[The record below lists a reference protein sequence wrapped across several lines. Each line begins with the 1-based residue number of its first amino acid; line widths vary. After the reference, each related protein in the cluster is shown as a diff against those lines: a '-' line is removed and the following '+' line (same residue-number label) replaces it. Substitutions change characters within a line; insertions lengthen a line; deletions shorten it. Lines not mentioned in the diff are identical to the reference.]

1 MLDLLLHRKWKKE
14 KYTIG
19 RLFAN
24 GSFLFNTLEDTD
36 RGLADWMSEM
46 AIKTMKI
53 AGLTAIPTGT
63 YRMVL
68 SVSPK
73 FKNKSWAKK
82 YGGLVP
88 EILGVKGY
96 SGVRMHPG
104 TTEKDTE
111 GCPLV
116 GDNKEVGKLLNSQ
129 KRYFELMDNYLMP
142 AHQKGE
148 EMFIT
153 IK

>member
-24 GSFLFNTLEDTD
+24 GFFLFNTLEDTD